1 MNTYFW
7 TKLSTYD
14 SLYVNFEDITT
25 ITSKITRN
33 NLKTI
38 KSYKVSAVTL
48 SEIIKKYSVKN
59 QFTLISDIEEAERNI
74 FFKDV
79 SSLKFCLTI
88 IVEIEKTKKYTIKQ
102 QILQIKKLGFRIV
115 EFYNNVYVFSK

>member
-1 MNTYFW
+1 MNKAIYH
-7 TKLSTYD
+7 D
-14 SLYVNFEDITT
+14 SPYVNFEDNTT
-25 ITSKITRN
+25 LTSKTTKN

-48 SEIIKKYSVKN
+48 SEIIKKYLVKN
-59 QFTLISDIEEAERNI
+59 QFTLITDIEGAEANI
-74 FFKDV
+74 FFKDAN
-79 SSLKFCLTI
+79 SLKLCETI

-115 EFYNNVYVFSK
+115 EFYNNVFVFSK